1 MDKQNILDALNYLN
15 PSSLD
20 YTTWIQVGM
29 ALKDEGFSCNV
40 WDNWSRADSR
50 YRDGECE
57 RKWQSFNGSST
68 PITGATIIQL
78 AKDNGYLSPHF
89 NGKNMCLDWNDEIEY
104 DGLDSP
110 KKNELKPSEQLI
122 KYLETLFDPSDFV
135 GYVTDDVWSDGTK
148 YYPSKGF
155 YDRTA
160 GELIELLKKH
170 PDDIGAVLGD
180 WKEECG
186 AWIRFNPVDGGV
198 KNENVT
204 RFNYALVE
212 CDECSLEEQ
221 EAAYKKFELP
231 IACLVYS
238 GGKSLHA
245 IVHVDAPDL
254 IEYRKRVETLYG
266 FLESHGLKID
276 KQNKNPSRLSRMP
289 GVTRNGKEQTLL
301 ATNIGRTSWN
311 DWLDYLEGEEDELAG
326 IEYPAD
332 LINDRPPLAP
342 ELIGGLLRKGHKMI
356 ISGASKSGKS
366 FLLIE
371 LAIAISEGLDFLNF
385 KCQKSNVLYV
395 NLEIDRPSCFDRI
408 FKIYDA
414 LGIKNPT
421 KGALSVWNL
430 RGHAMP
436 LDKLVPKLVRRTKG
450 KEFDCII
457 IDPIYKV
464 ITGDENNASEM
475 GYFCNQFDRIA
486 DETGASV
493 IYAHHHSKGAQGGK
507 SAQDRASGSGVFARD
522 PDAIVDLIEVEIP
535 EEQKP
540 EICDSYT
547 DSAWRMQ
554 FVTRDFAEPPT
565 RNIWFKYPL
574 HSIDHTDAV
583 KKMLSRGDPR
593 ANLKQYKDG
602 AVKTSD
608 EKLDIIE
615 DAFNIVAMGQNECK
629 VMDVAEYLAEDKDK
643 VQSKR
648 KWIYRAVKE
657 IPDDFIIED
666 GVIKRVKIEEVK

>member
-1 MDKQNILDALNYLN
+1 MDSNKNILEA
-15 PSSLD
+15 LD
-20 YTTWIQVGM
+20 YIDVSTLSYSEWIAVGM
-29 ALKDEGFSCNV
+29 ALKSEGFSCSV
-40 WDNWSRADSR
+40 WDNWSKNDSR
-50 YRDGECE
+50 YKANECE
-57 RKWQSFNGSST
+57 RKWDSFNGSKS
-68 PITGATIIQL
+68 PITGATIMQM
-78 AKDNGYLSPHF
+78 AKDRGYLSF
-89 NGKNMCLDWNDEIEY
+89 SDSGALDWNDEILY
-104 DGLDSP
+104 DGKEEDNTHKLSP
-110 KKNELKPSEQLI
+110 TEQLI
-122 KYLETLFDPSDFV
+122 TYLETLFHDDEYV
-135 GYVTDDVWSDGTK
+135 GYVTDDVWNDGEK
-148 YYPSKGF
+148 YNPGKGYF
-155 YDRTA
+155 DRTA
-160 GELIELLKKH
+160 GELIASLKKH
-170 PDDIGAVLGD
+170 KDDIGAVIGD
-180 WKEECG
+180 WKECG
-186 AWIRFNPVDGGV
+186 AWIRFNPIEGGV

-204 RFNYALVE
+204 RFGYALVE
-212 CDECSLEEQ
+212 CDEVSLVEQ
-221 EAAYKKFELP
+221 EAAYKKYELP

-245 IVHVDAPDL
+245 IVKIDAPNFE
-254 IEYRKRVETLYG
+254 EYRKRVGILYS
-266 FLESHGLKID
+266 FLENHGLKID

-311 DWLDYLEGEEDELAG
+311 DWLDFLDGEEDELAG

-332 LINDRPPLAP
+332 LIDNRPPLAP

-356 ISGASKSGKS
+356 VSGASKSGKS

-371 LAIAISEGLDFLNF
+371 LAISISEGLDFLDF

-414 LGIKNPT
+414 LGIKKPT

-436 LDKLVPKLVRRTKG
+436 LDKLVPKLIRRTKG
-450 KEFDCII
+450 RDFDCII

-507 SAQDRASGSGVFARD
+507 TAQDRSSGSGVFARD

-535 EEQKP
+535 DEQKA
-540 EICDSYT
+540 ELVDDQT
-547 DSAWRMQ
+547 DTAWRMS
-554 FVTRDFAEPPT
+554 FVTRDFAEPKN

-574 HSIDHTDAV
+574 HVMDKTEKV
-583 KKMLSRGDPR
+583 KKMLSRGDPKL
-593 ANLKQYKDG
+593 NLKQFKDG
-602 AVKTSD
+602 SIKTNED
-608 EKLDIIE
+608 KLEEIE
-615 DAFNIVAMGQNECK
+615 DAFNIVAMGSDSC
-629 VMDVAEYLAEDKDK
+629 DVKDIVEYLSGNGDKPDTIR
-643 VQSKR
+643 R
-648 KWIYRAVKE
+648 KLYRTIKE
-657 IPDDFIIED
+657 IESDFVIKD
-666 GVIKRVKIEEVK
+666 GVIFKGRKEGKK